1 MLVSLCSP
9 AHPRHGQPSAHQG
22 LPVLSC
28 CHLQKKPKGL
38 WRNRAELAC
47 PRSWLLSQ
55 ATAAVPQ
62 APPASAAPVS
72 HTASHQLMEENAAN
86 SACAS
91 CILGTLLSHTW
102 MGAGPGPPALCLCHQ
117 RGAPAPTSS
126 AGTAGAQHHSC
137 EGITWFYQELA
148 FSPPLSGALSH
159 QGPKSPAMALLM
171 WDAAGLMRGLPG
183 SRDTGKSGLRWDCH
197 MHWLWNDCTM
207 SL

>member
-38 WRNRAELAC
+38 WRNGTELAC

-55 ATAAVPQ
+55 DTAAVPQ
-62 APPASAAPVS
+62 APLASAVPVP
-72 HTASHQLMEENAAN
+72 HTALQHGMEEKATN

-91 CILGTLLSHTW
+91 CVLGTLLSHTHIR
-102 MGAGPGPPALCLCHQ
+102 AGPSTPALCLCHQ

-137 EGITWFYQELA
+137 EGIMWFYQELV
-148 FSPPLSGALSH
+148 FSPPLSRVLSH
-159 QGPKSPAMALLM
+159 QGPERHEP
-171 WDAAGLMRGLPG
+171 WPR
-183 SRDTGKSGLRWDCH
+183 
-197 MHWLWNDCTM
+197 
-207 SL
+207 